1 MLDFFIVKKTKAI
14 PYAVYGGNVAS
25 FQMPNNPMRDFD
37 GSILKVSKIDGFVY
51 AVFESET
58 DAENWHYEFQGCQV
72 SCFDGYMNAYCI
84 SH

>member
-1 MLDFFIVKKTKAI
+1 MLDFFIVKTTKAI
-14 PYAVYGGNVAS
+14 PYAVYGGNVHS
-25 FQMPNNPMRDFD
+25 FQMTNNPLRFFD
-37 GSILKVSKIDGFVY
+37 GSILKVSKSDGFVY

-58 DAENWHYEFQGCQV
+58 DAENWTNEFQGCEL